1 MLRRSQ
7 TTDGSSINGVLTT
20 DGHPNVVRYYSKLED
35 DDWVYIVMA
44 LCDETLESRVANGG
58 LAPRAARAAACAELC
73 AGLGYLHSLEI
84 THRDLKPTNILFKGA
99 TLKICDMVRSTT

>member
-1 MLRRSQ
+1 M
-7 TTDGSSINGVLTT
+7 
-20 DGHPNVVRYYSKLED
+20 RYYSKLED

-73 AGLGYLHSLEI
+73 AGLGYL
-84 THRDLKPTNILFKGA
+84 
-99 TLKICDMVRSTT
+99 

>member
-1 MLRRSQ
+1 MKSKLKR
-7 TTDGSSINGVLTT
+7 ILTKHPRPNT
-20 DGHPNVVRYYSKLED
+20 GHPNVVRYYSKLED

-73 AGLGYLHSLEI
+73 AGLGYL
-84 THRDLKPTNILFKGA
+84 
-99 TLKICDMVRSTT
+99 